1 MYCSRSTFP
10 LLISQ
15 YSESHPNTSGLTQQH
30 QQSSN
35 DHRRL
40 WKQSTVST
48 MIYIIA
54 VFIVIHPCYGLVA
67 PSICYQPSQQ
77 QQQQQQHRQ
86 PLISGHHSTSQLFT
100 TSTRNPTWTI
110 QRMTNRWS
118 CVNYQKRS
126 CCGSTSRKLIVLSA
140 TSPKL
145 SSSDNDTATTTTTA
159 TATTSRTNSTTI
171 VDISSI
177 DLLKS
182 AKSDDDTLQ
191 IYNAQRHSTRSFLLY
206 IEENVFMGIPLTF
219 ELVAIITIYFVEGAL
234 GIARLAQSYLFKDTL
249 HLGPAELSALS
260 GLFVLPWTLKPL
272 YGFLS
277 DGIPLFGY
285 KRKSY
290 LILCGIIGTIAYGI
304 LSYDPLWDQLSLSMS
319 TQGTVIALM
328 VGSACIAF
336 SDVVADGIVVTRT
349 REIANQELQTQ
360 LLSDDGTDDSA
371 KTAGGLQSLCWG
383 ASAIGGLLSAY
394 FSGSLLEIM
403 SVRSIFGL
411 TAVLPFLVAIIA
423 TGIDEERAPV
433 QSQSNDDAPM
443 AFTNGVRDQISTLWD
458 AFQQSSI
465 WKPTLF
471 VFLWQSTPTSDG
483 AFFYFLTNDLQF
495 GPEFLGRV
503 RFVTAGAGLLG
514 VFLYNQYFKTIQIK
528 NILFW
533 STLLSFPLGLLPVLL
548 ITHVNRELGIP
559 DTWLIYGDDVALAV
573 LGTIAFMPTLVLA
586 ARLCPPGI
594 EAVLFAT
601 LMSIYN
607 GASTVGTELGAL
619 LTKVAGITESNFD
632 NLALLTIFCNVSSLW
647 PLVLI
652 GWLDEVGTLSEAD
665 IEDSNEQSTL

>member
-1 MYCSRSTFP
+1 MALNAQPRQRDQYSDSSQRRNCVASISAMVKIITFLIVTHNLL
-10 LLISQ
+10 LLIDININNVIPPCLGFASLVTRYPLSQ
-15 YSESHPNTSGLTQQH
+15 PPPPPPQRPCI
-30 QQSSN
+30 
-35 DHRRL
+35 HR
-40 WKQSTVST
+40 
-48 MIYIIA
+48 M
-54 VFIVIHPCYGLVA
+54 
-67 PSICYQPSQQ
+67 
-77 QQQQQQHRQ
+77 
-86 PLISGHHSTSQLFT
+86 
-100 TSTRNPTWTI
+100 NP
-110 QRMTNRWS
+110 
-118 CVNYQKRS
+118 
-126 CCGSTSRKLIVLSA
+126 SA
-140 TSPKL
+140 TISHMIDPWTCLHRPFRTSSTGKERKAILLLAISPK
-145 SSSDNDTATTTTTA
+145 SSSSENDVSNTVTTAISNMNNSTTTIDLLLQPTTTA
-159 TATTSRTNSTTI
+159 
-171 VDISSI
+171 DFI
-177 DLLKS
+177 DNLNM
-182 AKSDDDTLQ
+182 
-191 IYNAQRHSTRSFLLY
+191 YNRQKQHTQSFQSY
-206 IEENVFMGIPLTF
+206 VEENVLMGIPLTF
-219 ELVAIITIYFVEGAL
+219 ELIAIITIYFVEGAL

-290 LILCGIIGTIAYGI
+290 LILCGIIGTISYGI
-304 LSYDPLWDQLSLSMS
+304 LSYDPLWDQLPLSLS
-319 TQGTVIALM
+319 TQGTVVALM

-349 REIANQELQTQ
+349 REIVNLELQSQQIDNNNNDTLDASQ
-360 LLSDDGTDDSA
+360 AA

-383 ASAIGGLLSAY
+383 ASAVGGLISAY
-394 FSGSLLEIM
+394 FSGSLLEVM

-411 TAVLPFLVAIIA
+411 TAVLPFLVALIA
-423 TGIDEERAPV
+423 TGMDEPRVNVPSKTKDNTSIDFIE
-433 QSQSNDDAPM
+433 
-443 AFTNGVRDQISTLWD
+443 GVRGQISTLWG

-503 RFVTAGAGLLG
+503 RFITAGAGLLG

-652 GWLDEVGTLSEAD
+652 GWLDEVGTVSEAH
-665 IEDSNEQSTL
+665 IEASNK

>member
-1 MYCSRSTFP
+1 MSKVVAVLFLTHHLQMFRCNDIDISKIFP
-10 LLISQ
+10 MCYGFVVPVLKYQTL
-15 YSESHPNTSGLTQQH
+15 H
-30 QQSSN
+30 QQTINERSPSSLTM
-35 DHRRL
+35 RRL
-40 WKQSTVST
+40 TNPLMGMPALPVAQSYSVSSKARKESFLLSATLPKSSSQPEHDASTTIATTAKTVVDNSTVAEMTMDTTAMLKSAFVELDDVNTVST
-48 MIYIIA
+48 NDEHMNF
-54 VFIVIHPCYGLVA
+54 V
-67 PSICYQPSQQ
+67 
-77 QQQQQQHRQ
+77 
-86 PLISGHHSTSQLFT
+86 HSVQS
-100 TSTRNPTWTI
+100 
-110 QRMTNRWS
+110 
-118 CVNYQKRS
+118 
-126 CCGSTSRKLIVLSA
+126 
-140 TSPKL
+140 
-145 SSSDNDTATTTTTA
+145 
-159 TATTSRTNSTTI
+159 
-171 VDISSI
+171 
-177 DLLKS
+177 
-182 AKSDDDTLQ
+182 
-191 IYNAQRHSTRSFLLY
+191 Y
-206 IEENVFMGIPLTF
+206 IEQNVFMGIPLTF
-219 ELVAIITIYFVEGAL
+219 ELIAIITIYFVEGAL

-290 LILCGIIGTIAYGI
+290 LILCGVIGTIAYGI
-304 LSYDPLWDQLSLSMS
+304 LGYEPLWDHLSLATS
-319 TQGTVIALM
+319 TQGTVVALM

-349 REIANQELQTQ
+349 REIANRELQMRSLGDDDSHN
-360 LLSDDGTDDSA
+360 LLDESNSA

-394 FSGSLLEIM
+394 FSGSLLEVM

-411 TAVLPFLVAIIA
+411 TAILPFLVAIIS
-423 TGIDEERAPV
+423 TGIDEERQNL
-433 QSQSNDDAPM
+433 QSRTIGATPT
-443 AFTNGVRDQISTLWD
+443 AFIDGVRDQISTLWQ

-483 AFFYFLTNDLQF
+483 AFFYFLTNDLHL

-503 RFVTAGAGLLG
+503 RFITAGAGLLG
-514 VFLYNQYFKTIQIK
+514 VFLYNQYFKTMQIK

-548 ITHVNRELGIP
+548 ITHANRELGIP

-665 IEDSNEQSTL
+665 IEASND

>member
-1 MYCSRSTFP
+1 MSHNAQPRRRY
-10 LLISQ
+10 Q
-15 YSESHPNTSGLTQQH
+15 YSDASQH
-30 QQSSN
+30 N
-35 DHRRL
+35 KNRIDMY
-40 WKQSTVST
+40 T
-48 MIYIIA
+48 MIKIIT
-54 VFIVIHPCYGLVA
+54 VLIMTHNSLPLFRNDVNSVIPSCYGFVS
-67 PSICYQPSQQ
+67 PISRYQFTSQQ
-77 QQQQQQHRQ
+77 QLPHRLPPQQRQ
-86 PLISGHHSTSQLFT
+86 CIQILNYSA
-100 TSTRNPTWTI
+100 TI
-110 QRMTNRWS
+110 RHMTNPS
-118 CVNYQKRS
+118 TCIHRS
-126 CCGSTSRKLIVLSA
+126 FRTKSSRKIRKAIVLSA
-140 TSPKL
+140 SSPK
-145 SSSDNDTATTTTTA
+145 SSSSSENDVSSTVRTVTSNMNNSSTTT
-159 TATTSRTNSTTI
+159 
-171 VDISSI
+171 I
-177 DLLKS
+177 D
-182 AKSDDDTLQ
+182 
-191 IYNAQRHSTRSFLLY
+191 FLLQSAATDLNS
-206 IEENVFMGIPLTF
+206 NVQTYNTQKQYMQLMGIPLTF
-219 ELVAIITIYFVEGAL
+219 ELIAIITIYFVEGAL

-290 LILCGIIGTIAYGI
+290 LILCGIIGTISYGI
-304 LSYDPLWDQLSLSMS
+304 LSYDPLWDQLPLSLS
-319 TQGTVIALM
+319 TQGTVVALM

-349 REIANQELQTQ
+349 REIANLELQSQ
-360 LLSDDGTDDSA
+360 LDPNNNFILVDESQAA

-383 ASAIGGLLSAY
+383 ASAIGGLISAY
-394 FSGSLLEIM
+394 FSGSLLEVM

-423 TGIDEERAPV
+423 TGMDEPRINV
-433 QSQSNDDAPM
+433 SSRTNDDTSID
-443 AFTNGVRDQISTLWD
+443 FIDGVRGQISTLWD

-503 RFVTAGAGLLG
+503 RFITAGAGLLG

-528 NILFW
+528 NILYW

-548 ITHVNRELGIP
+548 ITHVNREMGIP

-619 LTKVAGITESNFD
+619 LTKLAGITESNFD
-632 NLALLTIFCNVSSLW
+632 NLALLTIICNVSSLW

-652 GWLDEVGTLSEAD
+652 GWLDEAGPISEAD
-665 IEDSNEQSTL
+665 IEANE

>member
-1 MYCSRSTFP
+1 MMMM
-10 LLISQ
+10 
-15 YSESHPNTSGLTQQH
+15 N
-30 QQSSN
+30 N
-35 DHRRL
+35 
-40 WKQSTVST
+40 
-48 MIYIIA
+48 
-54 VFIVIHPCYGLVA
+54 
-67 PSICYQPSQQ
+67 
-77 QQQQQQHRQ
+77 
-86 PLISGHHSTSQLFT
+86 
-100 TSTRNPTWTI
+100 
-110 QRMTNRWS
+110 
-118 CVNYQKRS
+118 
-126 CCGSTSRKLIVLSA
+126 
-140 TSPKL
+140 
-145 SSSDNDTATTTTTA
+145 ATTT
-159 TATTSRTNSTTI
+159 
-171 VDISSI
+171 VDIAI
-177 DLLKS
+177 DILNTSTKL
-182 AKSDDDTLQ
+182 DENHFEQ
-191 IYNAQRHSTRSFLLY
+191 QYNKIMRSFQSY
-206 IEENVFMGIPLTF
+206 INENVLMGVPLTY

-260 GLFVLPWTLKPL
+260 GLLVLPWTLKPL
-272 YGFLS
+272 YGFIS
-277 DGIPLFGY
+277 DGIPLYGY
-285 KRKSY
+285 QRKSY
-290 LILCGIIGTIAYGI
+290 LILCGMIGTMAYGI
-304 LSYDPLWDQLSLSMS
+304 LSYEPLWNQLSVSLS

-349 REIANQELQTQ
+349 REISNQQQQLKILSGDDANNNNAM
-360 LLSDDGTDDSA
+360 DDSA

-394 FSGSLLEIM
+394 FSGSLLEVM
-403 SVRSIFGL
+403 SVRSIFAV

-423 TGIDEERAPV
+423 TGIDEEGAPAKKS
-433 QSQSNDDAPM
+433 SQQATSTGTKDDASITFM
-443 AFTNGVRDQISTLWD
+443 NGVQDQISTLRN

-503 RFVTAGAGLLG
+503 RLVTAGAGLLG
-514 VFLYNQYFKTIQIK
+514 VFLYNQYFKAMQIK

-607 GASTVGTELGAL
+607 GASTVGTELGAV
-619 LTKVAGITESNFD
+619 LTKMTGITESNFD
-632 NLALLTIFCNVSSLW
+632 NLASLTIFCNLTSLW
-647 PLVLI
+647 PLLLI
-652 GWLDEVGTLSEAD
+652 GWLDEVATLSEVD
-665 IEDSNEQSTL
+665 KEVSNEL